1 MARAIDTLWC
11 NIDFET
17 EVEINKFIQP
27 GDGGRKWDG
36 TPCNQNREETTD
48 GQLSTDSRTFNIHQT
63 RRKITLNPK
72 FAQIRAKCWKLG
84 WNLYIFIYMWFILK
98 ELWFIT
104 IVKYLTPLIIIN
116 TGHCWL
122 NICTIIITVF
132 TNIIFSHDSH
142 TFSWLSSGFKYV
154 HNESCC
160 GRHDGGRRNHGHKH
174 KNPNI
179 NHRNHHF
186 GKCNHNHQGWSDRYT
201 S

>member
-1 MARAIDTLWC
+1 MGWYSMQSEPR
-11 NIDFET
+11 
-17 EVEINKFIQP
+17 
-27 GDGGRKWDG
+27 GDYR
-36 TPCNQNREETTD
+36 R
-48 GQLSTDSRTFNIHQT
+48 STFNRFLNIQYSSNTCHFS
-63 RRKITLNPK
+63 RWKISLTPK

-84 WNLYIFIYMWFILK
+84 WNLYIFIYMWCILK

-104 IVKYLTPLIIIN
+104 IVKCLTPLIIIN
-116 TGHCWL
+116 TGHCWF
-122 NICTIIITVF
+122 NSCTIIITVF
-132 TNIIFSHDSH
+132 TNIIFSHDSHTSQYH

-186 GKCNHNHQGWSDRYT
+186 GKCNHNHQGWPDRYN